1 VERVEGRIGH
11 IVKKV
16 SAWLILLVVALIS
29 LLIGVQELTF
39 FDLFQL
45 SDIQRTILFSTRIPR
60 TVSLILAGSTLSI
73 SGLLMQQLT
82 QNKFVSPTTAGTMAS
97 ARFGVIMAMIFFNHV
112 TVLQQ
117 TIFAFICATVG
128 TLFFTS
134 FLRTIKLKDSVMVP
148 LVGIMFGNII
158 SSVGSY
164 FAIQHEIVQN
174 ASSWLQGNFSLI
186 SSGNYQLIFLSIP
199 MLVIIY
205 LFAHYFTIMGLG
217 KDVALELGV
226 SYHTIELIGIVLVA
240 LATSAIILT
249 VGQIAF
255 VGIIIPNLISLK
267 TGDNF
272 RRILFPT
279 AITGALFLLVMD
291 IFARWIIFPYEVP
304 VSVVVGVIGSALFLY
319 LLLKG
324 EKA

>member
-1 VERVEGRIGH
+1 MRGWSGQLI
-11 IVKKV
+11 KK
-16 SAWLILLVVALIS
+16 SAAWILLAVVALLS
-29 LLIGVQELTF
+29 LLVGVQELTF

-45 SDIQRTILFSTRIPR
+45 SDLQRTILLTTRIPR
-60 TVSLILAGSTLSI
+60 TVSLILAGSTLAI
-73 SGLLMQQLT
+73 SGLLMQQIT

-112 TVLQQ
+112 TVLRQ
-117 TIFAFICATVG
+117 TIFAFVCATIG

-164 FAIQHEIVQN
+164 FAIQYEIVQN

-186 SSGNYQLIFLSIP
+186 SSGNYQLIFLSLP
-199 MLVIIY
+199 MVFIIY
-205 LFAHYFTIMGLG
+205 LFAHYFTVMGLG
-217 KDVALELGV
+217 KEVAQELGI
-226 SYHTIELIGIVLVA
+226 SYHTLEVIGIVAVS
-240 LATSAIILT
+240 LATSAVILT
-249 VGQIAF
+249 VGQISF

-272 RRILFPT
+272 RRVLFPT
-279 AITGALFLLVMD
+279 AITGALFLLAMD
-291 IFARWIIFPYEVP
+291 ISARWIIFPYEVP
-304 VSVVVGVIGSALFLY
+304 VSVVVGVVGSALFLY
-319 LLLKG
+319 LLLRG

>member
-1 VERVEGRIGH
+1 MATSKLQTRNIL
-11 IVKKV
+11 KK
-16 SAWLILLVVALIS
+16 SAAWILLAAVATVS
-29 LLIGVQELTF
+29 LLVGVQELTF

-45 SDIQRTILFSTRIPR
+45 SDMQRTILFSTRIPR
-60 TVSLILAGSTLSI
+60 TISLILAGSTLAI

-97 ARFGVIMAMIFFNHV
+97 ARLGVILAMIFFNQA
-112 TVLQQ
+112 TVLRQ

-128 TLFFTS
+128 TLFFTG
-134 FLRTIKLKDSVMVP
+134 FLRTVKMKDSVMVP

-158 SSVGSY
+158 SSIGSY
-164 FAIQHEIVQN
+164 FAIQYQIVQN
-174 ASSWLQGNFSLI
+174 ASSWLQGNFSLV
-186 SSGNYQLIFLSIP
+186 SSGNYQLIFLSLP
-199 MLVIIY
+199 MVCIIY

-217 KDVALELGV
+217 KDVAQELGI
-226 SYHTIELIGIVLVA
+226 SYHTVEVVGIVAVA
-240 LATSAIILT
+240 LATSAVILT

-255 VGIIIPNLISLK
+255 IGIIIPNLISLK

-272 RRILFPT
+272 RRVLFPT
-279 AITGALFLLVMD
+279 AITGALFLLSMD

-304 VSVVVGVIGSALFLY
+304 VNVVVGVIGSALFLY